1 MKGVIKEIILSRGA
15 DICGVA
21 GIERFVEAPHGYS
34 PQGIFSD
41 CKSVVVFGVALPK
54 GLTKINPRL
63 IYGHFNSN
71 SVEYTDAIAF
81 NASKELEA
89 RLNCMAI
96 PFPCD
101 SPYEFW
107 DERKKEGKGLLSMKH
122 LAVAAGLG
130 TIGKNSLFLNS
141 RYGNLLTL
149 GAILL
154 DIPIES
160 DELSQ
165 SICLDKCT
173 KCIDSCPVHAISG
186 EGVDQYL
193 CRNYTYGKTNRG
205 FDTVDCNQCRTVC
218 PMKFGEIN

>member
-1 MKGVIKEIILSRGA
+1 
-15 DICGVA
+15 
-21 GIERFVEAPHGYS
+21 
-34 PQGIFSD
+34 
-41 CKSVVVFGVALPK
+41 
-54 GLTKINPRL
+54 
-63 IYGHFNSN
+63 
-71 SVEYTDAIAF
+71 
-81 NASKELEA
+81 
-89 RLNCMAI
+89 
-96 PFPCD
+96 
-101 SPYEFW
+101 
-107 DERKKEGKGLLSMKH
+107 
-122 LAVAAGLG
+122 VAAGLG
-130 TIGKNSLFLNS
+130 TIGKNSLFFNS

-173 KCIDSCPVHAISG
+173 KCIDGCPVHAISG

-193 CRNYTYGKTNRG
+193 CRNHTYGKTSRG